1 MAESAQQLSIGLTIL
16 EVILILLF
24 KKVLFSMW
32 VLILTLQFFVY
43 IYLWQV
49 RFPSI
54 LHFFFYELRRMAL
67 GEFID
72 DLDIGGIVMSSLG
85 LEAQTES
92 STSEELGENRL
103 ESGSLF

>member
-1 MAESAQQLSIGLTIL
+1 
-16 EVILILLF
+16 
-24 KKVLFSMW
+24 
-32 VLILTLQFFVY
+32 
-43 IYLWQV
+43 
-49 RFPSI
+49 
-54 LHFFFYELRRMAL
+54 MAL